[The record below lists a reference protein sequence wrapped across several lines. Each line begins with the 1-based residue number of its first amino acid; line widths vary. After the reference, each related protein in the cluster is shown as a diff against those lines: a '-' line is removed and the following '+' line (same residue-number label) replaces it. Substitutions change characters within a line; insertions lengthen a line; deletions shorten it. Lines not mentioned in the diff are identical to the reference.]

1 MLNFTI
7 FIPIIPFIFLKKLTL
22 ISFLLLFLIS
32 QIGYHIF
39 YTITLH
45 QVREEAQQRILA
57 SSPDSF
63 YDKVCFEENSS
74 AITWKEAGAE
84 FCLNNKMYDVAK
96 IKKENGKTILYCLND
111 KKEEDVVNEFLNSVK
126 SATENTSN
134 SKHQLVV
141 KLHIPDLIVTKNV
154 IKNDFAVQDDKEKYF
169 DIAPAIVSAYK
180 KITTPPPEFGI

>member
-32 QIGYHIF
+32 QIGYHLF

-45 QVREEAQQRILA
+45 QAREDAQERILV

-63 YDKVCFEENSS
+63 YDKVCLEENSS
-74 AITWKEAGAE
+74 TITWKEEGVE

-141 KLHIPDLIVTKNV
+141 KLQIPDLIVTKNV